1 MYFEFTI
8 FINTDVDY
16 IITTGPK
23 ASNVYNLT
31 CNALI
36 HLCHLSPDRTVV
48 MMVNDFTLDKIR
60 KTATAPQHSQKEIPT
75 LTQNQPSFDDILR
88 LTMRM
93 MDECRE
99 SREFITKK
107 EERDAAAKK
116 EEKEA
121 EMSMR
126 REEKAEAVKKEE
138 RDAAIKKEERVESA
152 RQHNEILSMLVRVM
166 TPNVPAPVAPSAQIA
181 IAVPQDDV
189 AMDAV
194 AAPPIS
200 VPISSPP
207 AKPLQPSLYFRTKN
221 VPQDPKKNL
230 YCFMVAISNM
240 HMRMRG
246 YPTRW
251 AICGSSTNRPVYHE
265 SDLDI
270 FDAAWIAYSK
280 EVSTRSITS
289 ISATPTTKRGRLD
302 AVKDPRQPDIR
313 TKFPRLSSD
322 RESVVS
328 NVSINAI

>member
-1 MYFEFTI
+1 MCILQFEFT

-16 IITTGPK
+16 ITIKTGP
-23 ASNVYNLT
+23 SHVYKLT
-31 CNALI
+31 CKTFI
-36 HLCHLSPDRTVV
+36 RLCHLAPDKTVGIIV
-48 MMVNDFTLDKIR
+48 DDFMMNMIR
-60 KTATAPQHSQKEIPT
+60 NPYIPVAPQKEI
-75 LTQNQPSFDDILR
+75 LSSTQNQPSFDDILR

-99 SREFITKK
+99 SREFIARK
-107 EERDAAAKK
+107 EER
-116 EEKEA
+116 
-121 EMSMR
+121 EMTMR
-126 REEKAEAVKKEE
+126 REEKAEA
-138 RDAAIKKEERVESA
+138 A

-166 TPNVPAPVAPSAQIA
+166 TPNVPAPVAPSTQIA

-189 AMDAV
+189 AMNAV

-207 AKPLQPSLYFRTKN
+207 AKLLHPSLYFKTKN

-240 HMRMRG
+240 HMTMRG

-280 EVSTRSITS
+280 EVSARPIVP
-289 ISATPTTKRGRLD
+289 ATPTTKRGRLG
-302 AVKDPRQPDIR
+302 AVKDPKQPDIR
-313 TKFPRLSSD
+313 TKFPRLLSD
-322 RESVVS
+322 RESVAS

>member
-1 MYFEFTI
+1 MMNMI
-8 FINTDVDY
+8 RNPY
-16 IITTGPK
+16 IP
-23 ASNVYNLT
+23 V
-31 CNALI
+31 
-36 HLCHLSPDRTVV
+36 
-48 MMVNDFTLDKIR
+48 
-60 KTATAPQHSQKEIPT
+60 APQKEISPPT
-75 LTQNQPSFDDILR
+75 HQQPSFDDILR

-99 SREFITKK
+99 SREFITRK
-107 EERDAAAKK
+107 EER
-116 EEKEA
+116 

-126 REEKAEAVKKEE
+126 REEKIEAVKKEE

-166 TPNVPAPVAPSAQIA
+166 TPNVPASVAPSTQIA

-240 HMRMRG
+240 HMTMRG

-280 EVSTRSITS
+280 EVSARPIVP
-289 ISATPTTKRGRLD
+289 AAPTTKRGRLD
-302 AVKDPRQPDIR
+302 AVKDPR
-313 TKFPRLSSD
+313 
-322 RESVVS
+322 
-328 NVSINAI
+328 

>member
-1 MYFEFTI
+1 MMNMI
-8 FINTDVDY
+8 RNPY
-16 IITTGPK
+16 IP
-23 ASNVYNLT
+23 V
-31 CNALI
+31 
-36 HLCHLSPDRTVV
+36 
-48 MMVNDFTLDKIR
+48 
-60 KTATAPQHSQKEIPT
+60 APQKEI
-75 LTQNQPSFDDILR
+75 LSSTQNQPSFDDILR

-99 SREFITKK
+99 SREFIARK
-107 EERDAAAKK
+107 EER
-116 EEKEA
+116 
-121 EMSMR
+121 EMTMR
-126 REEKAEAVKKEE
+126 REEKAEA
-138 RDAAIKKEERVESA
+138 A

-181 IAVPQDDV
+181 IAVPQDDIE
-189 AMDAV
+189 MNAV

-207 AKPLQPSLYFRTKN
+207 AKLLHPSLYFKTKN

-240 HMRMRG
+240 HMTMRG

-280 EVSTRSITS
+280 EVSARLIVP
-289 ISATPTTKRGRLD
+289 ATPTTKRGRLD

-313 TKFPRLSSD
+313 TKFSRISPDHGSVTSD
-322 RESVVS
+322 
-328 NVSINAI
+328 VSINAM